1 MTTMDNIKVNCCV
14 CDTESIHISVGSTN
28 AFGYPDLDSRP
39 SEMERSTIYYL
50 IQRCPSCGY
59 CASDLS
65 ACLDNSEALVKSKI
79 YQDILDTPS
88 IPKGAASYLAS
99 SYIYEQLREY
109 SESAW
114 MAINASWIC
123 DDENDA
129 HAAKKCRERAI
140 EMIEIGQAMLL
151 FQHLS
156 EQTGASEAITI
167 DLMRRVSRF
176 QDARNLAEQ
185 TKEKE
190 IDDVILKI
198 INYEETLIDNQD
210 IDSHTIDESLKTK
223 GSIW

>member
-39 SEMERSTIYYL
+39 PEMERSTIYYL

-65 ACLDNSEALVKSKI
+65 ACLDNAEALVKSKI

-99 SYIYEQLREY
+99 SYIYEQLRQY

-114 MAINASWIC
+114 MAINASWVC

-176 QDARNLAEQ
+176 QDARNLAER
-185 TKEKE
+185 TKAKE

-210 IDSHTIDESLKTK
+210 IDSHTIDESLKPK

>member
-39 SEMERSTIYYL
+39 PEMERSTIYYL

-65 ACLDNSEALVKSKI
+65 ACLDNAEALVKSKI

-99 SYIYEQLREY
+99 SYIYEQLRQY

-114 MAINASWIC
+114 MAINASWVC

-140 EMIEIGQAMLL
+140 ELIEIGQAMLL

-185 TKEKE
+185 TKAKE

-210 IDSHTIDESLKTK
+210 IDSHTIDESLKPK

>member
-1 MTTMDNIKVNCCV
+1 MTTMDNIKVICCV

-28 AFGYPDLDSRP
+28 AFGYPDLDTRP
-39 SEMERSTIYYL
+39 PEMERSTIVYL

-65 ACLDNSEALVKSKI
+65 ECLGDTEVLVNSKN
-79 YQDILDTPS
+79 YQDILGTPS
-88 IPKGAASYLAS
+88 IPKEAASYLAS

-109 SESAW
+109 SQSAW
-114 MAINASWIC
+114 GAINASWIC

-129 HAAKKCRERAI
+129 LAAKKCRERAI
-140 EMIEIGQAMLL
+140 EMIEIGQALLL
-151 FQHLS
+151 FQNLS
-156 EQTGASEAITI
+156 DQAGASEAITI

-190 IDDVILKI
+190 IDNVILKI
-198 INYEETLIDNQD
+198 INFEETLIDNQD
-210 IDSHTIDESLKTK
+210 IDSHTIDEALKTK